1 MQERAVEREVL
12 ECFAGLHAAVQ
23 KEEQQQEEHKEEQ
36 ERGGEGEQEGGED
49 EEENVPLQAHERTP
63 IPA

>member
-1 MQERAVEREVL
+1 MLRWIARGSTEGRVAAGGAQGGAGERRK
-12 ECFAGLHAAVQ
+12 G
-23 KEEQQQEEHKEEQ
+23 KGGG
-36 ERGGEGEQEGGED
+36 GGEGEQEGGED